1 MQFDTL
7 YIDDLCVDAN
17 TRGMPI
23 GQALFEHVKKEAKR
37 MGCYDVTLNVWEG
50 NDSARHFYEKMG
62 LRVKETQM
70 EYIL

>member
-17 TRGMPI
+17 TRGMHI

-62 LRVKETQM
+62 LKVKETQM